1 MHIVIDGLEGLKKS
15 EKIAIE
21 QVVSSV
27 LKAADLKK
35 YSVNISIV
43 DKPAMK
49 ELCVRFKQKKK
60 VTDVLS
66 FPLPDTEKQ
75 FAHTKY
81 LLGDMVICLD
91 QAHKQAAALG
101 HSFKEEL
108 AVLCAH
114 GLLHLL
120 GYDHE
125 RSAEEADIQMQGE
138 MYLLEV
144 AGFCPELSLIGR
156 V

>member
-1 MHIVIDGLEGLKKS
+1 MDVIIDGLDGLKKS
-15 EKIAIE
+15 EKNEIE
-21 QVVSSV
+21 NVFFSV

-35 YSVNISIV
+35 YSVNICVV
-43 DKPAMK
+43 DKPTMRD
-49 ELCVRFKQKKK
+49 LCARFKQKKK

-91 QAHKQAAALG
+91 QAKKQAEALG
-101 HSFKEEL
+101 HSLQEEL

-125 RSAEEADIQMQGE
+125 RSVEEAEIQMQGE